1 MDDAIMTRLYGFHG
15 SRANDVYNATR
26 FPERRY
32 HVTGVDGFTR
42 TLAGELASVDNSGP
56 RPYDTYDGY
65 GARANPWHDERD
77 QRREA
82 HRVRG
87 GGARQRASS
96 CEAAMASPVRTPDK
110 PAAVTGSVPLRR
122 SMHQEMRMPNA
133 DLVAD
138 DEPCATRRLLSRGPS
153 RQAGTHAFRQ
163 AGTHIEPVARV
174 HLSNCEGLAT
184 QSRPAQTYPLRV
196 LPGKA
201 STVPNDT
208 QSSSPCTGNAPRA
221 RQRGMPSVADT
232 QGHERAET
240 TCYRFGSV
248 TLYITDSVATSGN
261 AIGNHAGAARHR
273 R

>member
-96 CEAAMASPVRTPDK
+96 CEAAMASPVLPHAE
-110 PAAVTGSVPLRR
+110 PAAATGTFPLRR
-122 SMHQEMRMPNA
+122 STHQDTPMPNA
-133 DLVAD
+133 NLGAGNVL
-138 DEPCATRRLLSRGPS
+138 CVTRRPPS
-153 RQAGTHAFRQ
+153 RDPSGQAGTHAFRQ
-163 AGTHIEPVARV
+163 AGTRIDTLARV
-174 HLSNCEGLAT
+174 HFSTNEGLTT
-184 QSRPAQTYPLRV
+184 QSLPEQTYSLRV
-196 LPGKA
+196 LPGGT
-201 STVPNDT
+201 STVPNDAR
-208 QSSSPCTGNAPRA
+208 SSSPCTGNDPRA

-232 QGHERAET
+232 RRHERAET
-240 TCYRFGSV
+240 TCCRFGSV

-261 AIGNHAGAARHR
+261 AIGNHARATRHR